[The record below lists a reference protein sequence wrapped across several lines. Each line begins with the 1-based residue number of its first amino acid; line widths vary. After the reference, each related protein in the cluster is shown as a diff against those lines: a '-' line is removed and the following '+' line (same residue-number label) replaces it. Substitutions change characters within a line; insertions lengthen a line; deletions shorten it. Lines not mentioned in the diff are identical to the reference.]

1 MDEMKVVTITMVNV
15 DTGEVLVSSKKS
27 LNFQLGLQHHIER
40 FISSFVRGLR
50 SSNNLSIE
58 IVVDKPYVDNVEQ
71 DFF

>member
-1 MDEMKVVTITMVNV
+1 MDEIKVITITMVNV
-15 DTGEVLVSSKKS
+15 DTGEVLVNSKVR

-50 SSNNLSIE
+50 SSYNLSIE
-58 IVVDKPYVDNVEQ
+58 IVVNKSYVDSVEQ

>member
-1 MDEMKVVTITMVNV
+1 MDEIKVITITMVNV
-15 DTGEVLVSSKKS
+15 DTGEVLVNSKKR

-58 IVVDKPYVDNVEQ
+58 IVVDKFYVDSVEQ